1 MTICPRS
8 TASELLFNGNEAD
21 TGATV
26 LLADPRVIDIMAA
39 QAYYQPDSAQSDRAQ
54 QQPWGQQQPSYPQ
67 QAYNNNNGY
76 AQQQYP
82 QQQYQ
87 QQQYQQQYSNG
98 KPSQPYAAP
107 SGNPPQ
113 SYGGGQE
120 AYNPN
125 AADPAPF
132 SQETEKTGERFRP
145 KKRLNDPIFLF
156 LYLASLVGFAVLSG
170 IAISTFVSVGGLGGG
185 VGNDQQGGTGS
196 SITLD

>member
-1 MTICPRS
+1 
-8 TASELLFNGNEAD
+8 
-21 TGATV
+21 
-26 LLADPRVIDIMAA
+26 MAA
-39 QAYYQPDSAQSDRAQ
+39 QAYYQPERGQLDG
-54 QQPWGQQQPSYPQ
+54 QQPWGQQPSYPQ
-67 QAYNNNNGY
+67 QAYNNNGGY
-76 AQQQYP
+76 SQQQQQYP

-87 QQQYQQQYSNG
+87 QQQYPQPGYQNG

-107 SGNPPQ
+107 SGGPPPQ

-132 SQETEKTGERFRP
+132 SQETKETGERFRP

-156 LYLASLVGFAVLSG
+156 LYLASVVGFAVLSA

-185 VGNDQQGGTGS
+185 VGNGTQGGTGTAV
-196 SITLD
+196 TLD